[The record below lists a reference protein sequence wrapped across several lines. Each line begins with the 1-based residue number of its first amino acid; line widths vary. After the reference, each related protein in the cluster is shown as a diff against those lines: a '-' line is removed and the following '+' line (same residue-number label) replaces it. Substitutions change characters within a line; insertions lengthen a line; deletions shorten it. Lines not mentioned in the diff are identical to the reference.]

1 MSSFVSKSLI
11 FVVGGPWILSNKRP
25 NCLKPMIKKREYQEF
40 AAMIN
45 NAMSWNHY
53 GSEMFMFYLISFLL
67 PPFGGLVMVRFLTV
81 SRGPG
86 LSSFAFYS
94 VNIANIELTF

>member
-1 MSSFVSKSLI
+1 
-11 FVVGGPWILSNKRP
+11 
-25 NCLKPMIKKREYQEF
+25 MIKKREYQEF

-67 PPFGGLVMVRFLTV
+67 PPFGGLVMVRFSTF
-81 SRGPG
+81 SREP
-86 LSSFAFYS
+86 
-94 VNIANIELTF
+94 